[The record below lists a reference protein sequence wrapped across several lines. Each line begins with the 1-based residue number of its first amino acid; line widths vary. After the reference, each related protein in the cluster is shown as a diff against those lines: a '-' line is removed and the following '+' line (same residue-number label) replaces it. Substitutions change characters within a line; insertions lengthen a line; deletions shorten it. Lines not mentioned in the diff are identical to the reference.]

1 MNDDKHVV
9 LAFDSIHD
17 VIKAEKVIVRHGI
30 WCDLIPTPRELS
42 SDCGMSIECKS
53 GDLPDLESLRQSGAF
68 LWKDIYRPE

>member
-53 GDLPDLESLRQSGAF
+53 EDLPDLKSLRQSGAF